1 MAFHHPDSP
10 CMRRTWRRRFASTA
24 IILAVALGG
33 CNGSPILPTRGSPS
47 PSPPPS
53 QPPPPAPKLSGTII
67 AKTAL
72 TATGGYQYTVEIQ
85 VAEIAGVDA
94 TITAVDLV
102 HMDAWGPYPPLITFG
117 SEAWNGSNIV
127 SAHGTLT
134 SKPLVAMEEVIF
146 NDSPVGAVI
155 TFSYAMA
162 TTSRRIELMDATQR
176 APEPPASSRFIL
188 MGTVGDA
195 LNHAL
200 RDVTVDVL
208 NGANAGRKVT
218 TDENGTFI
226 LADLRPD
233 TLSVR
238 FSKADYISTSTSVNL
253 KSNSSLRYMLL
264 KGN

>member
-1 MAFHHPDSP
+1 MAFHHRDAP
-10 CMRRTWRRRFASTA
+10 CMRRTWRRWFASTA

-33 CNGSPILPTRGSPS
+33 CNGSNGSPTSPTRVS
-47 PSPPPS
+47 PSPPP
-53 QPPPPAPKLSGTII
+53 PASAKLSGTIT
-67 AKTAL
+67 AKTTL

-85 VAEIAGVDA
+85 LAEIAGVTA
-94 TITAVDLV
+94 TITAVGLV
-102 HMDAWGPYPPLITFG
+102 HMDAWGPYPPLVTFG
-117 SEAWNGSNIV
+117 SEAWNGSTIV
-127 SAHGTLT
+127 PAHGTLT
-134 SKPLVAMEEVIF
+134 SKSLVATEEVIF

-155 TFSYAMA
+155 TFSDATA
-162 TTSRRIELMDATQR
+162 TTSRTIELMDATQR
-176 APEPPASSRFIL
+176 MPEPPPNSRFIL
-188 MGTVGDA
+188 MGTVVDA

-208 NGANAGRKVT
+208 KGANAGSKVT

-233 TLSVR
+233 TFSVR